1 MTVDEANYIVQ
12 HYYFDVL
19 GFCGCYTPNMAL
31 NLIEQGLERFD
42 RDNSKEWVNQ
52 TEWVDNNLILAYL
65 LSSLDLTE
73 HGSSVGGSWLTAKG
87 KKLLEALRLS
97 NDQWEDFEK
106 HGYDTDTY
114 KKDIIAFKK
123 EWHS

>member
-19 GFCGCYTPNMAL
+19 EFCGCYTPEVAL
-31 NLIEQGLERFD
+31 NLIEEGLERFD
-42 RDNSKEWVNQ
+42 RDGDKEWVSQ

-73 HGSSVGGSWLTAKG
+73 HGGGIGGSWLTAKG
-87 KKLLEALRLS
+87 KKLLEALKLS
-97 NDQWEDFEK
+97 NDKWEDFEK
-106 HGYDTDTY
+106 YGYNTDT
-114 KKDIIAFKK
+114 FKK
-123 EWHS
+123 ELSKFKREWL